1 MGLAGGGFQAGAR
14 PGGGRS
20 RRSEHYLQKGGKS
33 RDAVIQVTDDGGLML
48 EKELQ
53 GSRKVRD
60 SERSL
65 GASSQWEWGMDKPQR
80 VRQMEARMLRFGV
93 QATRKKAEPLTETA
107 NMDGGGGW
115 EEDFKATL
123 TSLNSHSHAPC
134 PGLLRSCPSLIGSPT
149 WMNLIVGCSIPTGL
163 QHPETF
169 LYLPTL
175 ILAVSLWLLF

>member
-1 MGLAGGGFQAGAR
+1 MEDFRQEHDLEE
-14 PGGGRS
+14 GRS